1 MAAGLN
7 LQPQTV
13 NGRLKLDLSNQGLT
27 SIPDEVFNIT
37 DLEILN
43 VSNNKL
49 TNIPDAI
56 NRLQK
61 LHWLDAE
68 RNMLRKL
75 PRGICSLSNL
85 EVLIVSN
92 NELSSLPPELAKMKK
107 LTKLYIHDN
116 YLKEI
121 PPVVCSMSNL
131 EVLTVD
137 ELEQLQNLWYLSLS
151 NNNLRTLPST
161 MRHLHNLREVYLR
174 NNQFETLPEV
184 LCELPEMEKLDI
196 RNNQI
201 ARLPSSLHRADNLE
215 DLKVAGNPLRYPPQ
229 YVCDHGTRAIL
240 IYLKQE
246 AERRN
251 LHPDNTTEA
260 TRGHSPNRLWTSYGR
275 LYFPEQ
281 PYLGHGGFASV
292 EMAYH
297 PDWKQNIAV
306 KRLLPHHQI
315 LGSERELLYSEARK
329 LNVGSRSAYVISL
342 LGVCLEPHF
351 AIVMPYM
358 ENGSLGELLA
368 LRDVDVPWALRW
380 RMAHEISLGMTFLHN
395 QDPKILHCDLKTENI
410 LLDGDF
416 HVKISDFGQSK
427 WKSQSRVLTGTSPK
441 GGTVTHAPPE
451 FLSDINLVPTAKF
464 DVYSFGVLLWEIITR
479 DEPYKHATKAE
490 LISVAVTQGQRPDMS
505 LVPTQPQ
512 DVNTVSKLMQ
522 RCWRQRPNDRPS
534 FKDREGL
541 QALGKVSLTISDFG
555 QSKWKSQS
563 RVLTGTSPKGGTV
576 THAPPEF
583 LSDINLVPTAK
594 FDVYSFGVLLWEI
607 ITRDEPYK
615 HATKAE
621 LISVAVTQGQRPD
634 MSLVPTQP
642 QDVNMVSKLMQRCWR
657 QRPNDRPSFKEC
669 EDELRDVTN
678 SSSKEDVL
686 KAIIR
691 LQKKALKHKHS
702 V

>member
-1 MAAGLN
+1 M
-7 LQPQTV
+7 
-13 NGRLKLDLSNQGLT
+13 
-27 SIPDEVFNIT
+27 
-37 DLEILN
+37 
-43 VSNNKL
+43 
-49 TNIPDAI
+49 
-56 NRLQK
+56 
-61 LHWLDAE
+61 
-68 RNMLRKL
+68 
-75 PRGICSLSNL
+75 
-85 EVLIVSN
+85 
-92 NELSSLPPELAKMKK
+92 
-107 LTKLYIHDN
+107 
-116 YLKEI
+116 
-121 PPVVCSMSNL
+121 
-131 EVLTVD
+131 TVD
-137 ELEQLQNLWYLSLS
+137 ESF
-151 NNNLRTLPST
+151 P
-161 MRHLHNLREVYLR
+161 V
-174 NNQFETLPEV
+174 
-184 LCELPEMEKLDI
+184 I
-196 RNNQI
+196 
-201 ARLPSSLHRADNLE
+201 
-215 DLKVAGNPLRYPPQ
+215 
-229 YVCDHGTRAIL
+229 
-240 IYLKQE
+240 
-246 AERRN
+246 
-251 LHPDNTTEA
+251 
-260 TRGHSPNRLWTSYGR
+260 SYGR

-358 ENGSLGELLA
+358 ENGSLAELLA
-368 LRDVDVPWALRW
+368 LKDVDVPWALRW

-534 FKDREGL
+534 FK
-541 QALGKVSLTISDFG
+541 
-555 QSKWKSQS
+555 
-563 RVLTGTSPKGGTV
+563 
-576 THAPPEF
+576 
-583 LSDINLVPTAK
+583 
-594 FDVYSFGVLLWEI
+594 
-607 ITRDEPYK
+607 
-615 HATKAE
+615 
-621 LISVAVTQGQRPD
+621 
-634 MSLVPTQP
+634 
-642 QDVNMVSKLMQRCWR
+642 
-657 QRPNDRPSFKEC
+657 EC

-691 LQKKALKHKHS
+691 LQKKALKYKHS